1 MSFFFGNLT
10 NSFVNF
16 GKAVVAANGDLSDP
30 NLKAAEDDFRTIAA
44 QDASYLAY
52 IGVGTFFLTYL
63 YMGIWVYTGEWRREF
78 FLPFVVRAAD
88 MVFS

>member
-1 MSFFFGNLT
+1 MSLLFGNLT

-16 GKAVVAANGDLSDP
+16 GKAVVAANGNLSDP
-30 NLKAAEDDFRTIAA
+30 NLKAAEDNFRTVSA
-44 QDASYLAY
+44 QDASYLTY
-52 IGVGTFFLTYL
+52 IGVGAFVLTYL

-78 FLPFVVRAAD
+78 FLPLVVRAD